1 MNEACKRE
9 ISVEIP
15 ADVVAK
21 ERDKL
26 LKKYSK
32 LARIPGFRAGKA
44 PAKLIESHFGGDI
57 RSELT
62 EALLP
67 RYFRAEVEKQNLT
80 PVSQPYVNDLH
91 MEEGQPI
98 RFKATFEVMPEIKV
112 SGYKGL
118 KADRQ
123 EVKVTDEE
131 VQEALRQLQ
140 ERQASYEAVE
150 DRELKDGDFGL
161 VSFVGNAKGSKTIV
175 EKKLEIEGSGE
186 VALPEP
192 EAKPIEIKD
201 VLVEI
206 GGVNTVKE
214 FSEHLRGAK
223 PGEEREFDVTYA
235 EDFSDQRLAGQIVH
249 YKASISGV
257 KKKVM
262 PELTDDFA
270 KELGEFATLDELRNR
285 IRENI
290 EAERR
295 HEIEHKEKEQLVDQ
309 LVAANEFPVPQALL
323 DRQIDTRLERGL
335 RALAA
340 QGLRPE
346 QMRKLN
352 FDKLREGQKDSALR
366 EVRASLLLERIAEL
380 EKIEVSDD
388 DLNKEIESAAA
399 STGEPVAQL
408 RQRLEK
414 DGALDRIRERMRNE
428 RALDFVYQQSA

>member
-26 LKKYSK
+26 LKKYQK

-91 MEEGQPI
+91 MDEGQPI

-118 KADRQ
+118 KADKQ

-150 DRELKDGDFGL
+150 DRELTDGDFGL

-206 GGVNTVKE
+206 GGANTVKE

-235 EDFSDQRLAGQIVH
+235 DDFSDQRLAGQVVH

-262 PELTDDFA
+262 PELTDDSA
-270 KELGEFATLDELRNR
+270 KELGEFATLDQLRDR

-290 EAERR
+290 AAERK
-295 HEIEHKEKEQLVDQ
+295 HEIEHTQKEKLVDQ

-366 EVRASLLLERIAEL
+366 EVKASLLLEKIAEV

-388 DLNKEIESAAA
+388 DLNNEIESAAA